1 MTNLKK
7 IGLTALAG
15 TLASTSFAQAGE
27 LSVSGNAIMEY
38 QTTEINRGSGVN
50 TTDGFVM
57 NSTLTFSGSGELDN
71 GMTVSMYQSLASGS
85 VTSEGVTLDMGDM
98 GALTLDS
105 WGYSNGIT
113 SIADKMPTAGENV
126 HDDLGVFTSGTAF
139 DDEAATYTASTSSA
153 ESHDNPAAGVVK
165 TSSDGAD
172 TLGYKYS
179 DDMFTLSLAASQ
191 VAGGGEES
199 VALTINA
206 IDGLTIGGGLG
217 TDRPTAA
224 TEDDVSTMFATYA
237 FGPVTVG
244 AQSSEI
250 EKEAAS
256 TDIEADHYA
265 ISFAVNEN
273 LSVSYGEHTV
283 EFENLTPDE
292 ESKGFSASYTAG
304 SMSFV
309 LVNNEKEN
317 VNGVDANDQEMME
330 LKMIMAF

>member
-15 TLASTSFAQAGE
+15 TLASTTFANAGE

-38 QTTEINRGSGVN
+38 QTTSSDTGSVDN
-50 TTDGFVM
+50 TDGFVM
-57 NSTLTFSGSGELDN
+57 NSTLTFSGSGDLDN
-71 GMTVSMYQSLASGS
+71 GMSVSMYQSLASGS

-105 WGYSNGIT
+105 WGYANGIT

-126 HDDLGVFTSGTAF
+126 HDDLGIFTSGTAF
-139 DDEAATYTASTSSA
+139 DDEAATYVASTAST
-153 ESHDNPAAGVVK
+153 EKHDQPAAGVVK

-179 DDMFTLSLAASQ
+179 DDMFTLSVAASQ

-217 TDRPTAA
+217 TDRPSAA

-244 AQSSEI
+244 AQRSEI
-250 EKEAAS
+250 DKEAAS
-256 TDIEADHYA
+256 SDVEADHYA

-273 LSVSYGEHTV
+273 LSISYGEHTV
-283 EFENLTPDE
+283 DYEDLAPDE

-304 SMSFV
+304 SISFV

-317 VNGVDANDQEMME
+317 VQGVDANDQEMME

>member
-38 QTTEINRGSGVN
+38 QTTEIDRGAGVN

-71 GMTVSMYQSLASGS
+71 GMSVSMYQALASGS

-105 WGYSNGIT
+105 YGYENGIT

-126 HDDLGVFTSGTAF
+126 HDDLGNLTSGTAF
-139 DDEAATYTASTSSA
+139 DDEAADYTPSTASS

-179 DDMFTLSLAASQ
+179 DDMFTLSVAASQ

-217 TDRPTAA
+217 TDRPDAA

-244 AQSSEI
+244 AQRSEI
-250 EKEAAS
+250 DKEAAS
-256 TDIEADHYA
+256 SDIEADHYA

-283 EFENLTPDE
+283 DYENLTPDE

-304 SMSFV
+304 SISFV

-317 VNGVDANDQEMME
+317 VQGVDANDQEMME